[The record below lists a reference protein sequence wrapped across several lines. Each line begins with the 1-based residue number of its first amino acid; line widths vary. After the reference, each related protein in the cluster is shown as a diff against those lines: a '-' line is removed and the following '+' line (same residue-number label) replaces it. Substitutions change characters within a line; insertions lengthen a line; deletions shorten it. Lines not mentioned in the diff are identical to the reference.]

1 MVSATE
7 IRTPPAATPPRRRR
21 RGMRTL
27 SGRDKVVIAVLLGV
41 PLLVDLVFIWLP
53 ALATIALSFTKWNG
67 IGGVKLSACKKSLIP
82 GLPQRSGCLFGLQN
96 YHQAF
101 NSGVT
106 PDFRPAVEH
115 NAIWLLVFITIATPL
130 GMLFA
135 VVIDRGIKGS
145 RIYQSVLFLPVMLSL
160 ALIGII
166 WELIYSQNF
175 GLVNTIIGRNGQNNA
190 IDWLGN
196 PHLNLWAVLVEATW
210 RQAGYVMVLYLAGLK
225 AVDPTLRE
233 AALVDGSNSWQTF
246 WRVVFPV
253 MRPINI
259 IVLVVTV
266 IESLRAFDLVYI
278 TSKSNVLPGLELLS
292 ISITQNI
299 VGETTRIGFGSS
311 LGVVLLVI
319 SLVPISIFLYQTF
332 RAEEKR

>member
-1 MVSATE
+1 MVSATD
-7 IRTPPAATPPRRRR
+7 IRTPPAATPRRRR
-21 RGMRTL
+21 RGVRTL
-27 SGRDKVVIAVLLGV
+27 SGRDKIVVAILLGI
-41 PLLVDLVFIWLP
+41 PLLIDLAFVWFP
-53 ALATIALSFTKWNG
+53 ALATVALSFTKWS
-67 IGGVKLSACKKSLIP
+67 GVKGIQFFTACKTNTIP
-82 GLPQRSGCLFGLQN
+82 GIPHPGCFFGTQN

-101 NSGVT
+101 NPGIT

-115 NAIWLLVFITIATPL
+115 NAIWLLVFIFIATPL

-135 VVIDRGIKGS
+135 VVLDRGIRGS
-145 RIYQSVLFLPVMLSL
+145 RLYQSVLFLPVMLSL

-166 WELIYSQNF
+166 WELIYSQQY
-175 GLVNTIIGRNGQNNA
+175 GLINTLIGRTGNNNA

-196 PHLNLWAVLVEATW
+196 PHLNLWAVLVEASW

-233 AALVDGSNSWQTF
+233 AALVDGANSRQTF

-259 IVLVVTV
+259 VVLVVTV

-299 VGETTRIGFGSS
+299 VGETTRIGFGSA
-311 LGVVLLVI
+311 LGVVLLLI
-319 SLVPISIFLYQTF
+319 SLIPISIFLYQNF
-332 RAEEKR
+332 RSEEKR